1 MKKSYIKIIIL
12 LLNFSI
18 LFILNIFTF
27 KILDQ
32 IKLDIILLLIFVLT
46 YITLDFEKDR
56 HRYTKDVILEITIIL
71 ISFFILYYLFGILV
85 GFAQNANYYTY
96 KSLIN
101 IILPIII
108 FILIKEVLRYQLL
121 TKGSESKII
130 IYQLGILFIW
140 R

>member
-1 MKKSYIKIIIL
+1 ML
-12 LLNFSI
+12 LIFSI

-46 YITLDFEKDR
+46 YITLGFEKDR

-121 TKGSESKII
+121 TKASESKII

>member
-12 LLNFSI
+12 LLIFSI

-46 YITLDFEKDR
+46 YITLGFEKDR

-121 TKGSESKII
+121 TKASESKII
-130 IYQLGILFIW
+130 IYQLGILFI
-140 R
+140 RR

>member
-12 LLNFSI
+12 LLIFSI

-46 YITLDFEKDR
+46 YITLGFEKDR

-121 TKGSESKII
+121 TKASESKII

>member
-12 LLNFSI
+12 LLIFSI

-46 YITLDFEKDR
+46 YITLGFEKDR

-71 ISFFILYYLFGILV
+71 ISFLGLFSSAATRSLYNNRQCNSF
-85 GFAQNANYYTY
+85 FYT
-96 KSLIN
+96 
-101 IILPIII
+101 
-108 FILIKEVLRYQLL
+108 
-121 TKGSESKII
+121 
-130 IYQLGILFIW
+130 
-140 R
+140 

>member
-12 LLNFSI
+12 LLIFSI

-46 YITLDFEKDR
+46 YITLGFEKDR

-121 TKGSESKII
+121 TKASESKII
-130 IYQLGILFIW
+130 IILMAA
-140 R
+140 

>member
-12 LLNFSI
+12 LLIFSI

-46 YITLDFEKDR
+46 YITLGFEKDR

>member
-1 MKKSYIKIIIL
+1 ML
-12 LLNFSI
+12 LIFSI

-27 KILDQ
+27 KILEQ

-46 YITLDFEKDR
+46 YITLGFEKDR
-56 HRYTKDVILEITIIL
+56 HCYTKDVILEITIIL

-121 TKGSESKII
+121 TKASVVNLK
-130 IYQLGILFIW
+130 
-140 R
+140 